1 MSRIV
6 MILKFLL
13 VETAL
18 FSFVLLCLGICAL
31 IVPEPY
37 RIFLFPLGG
46 VIGWFLMHISH
57 NKNSRF
63 KPYCDRII
71 QWTFKIPNEN
81 GS

>member
-13 VETAL
+13 VETVL
-18 FSFVLLCLGICAL
+18 ISFIILCVGICIL
-31 IVPEPY
+31 IVPESY

-63 KPYCDRII
+63 KPYCDRIV

-81 GS
+81 PS